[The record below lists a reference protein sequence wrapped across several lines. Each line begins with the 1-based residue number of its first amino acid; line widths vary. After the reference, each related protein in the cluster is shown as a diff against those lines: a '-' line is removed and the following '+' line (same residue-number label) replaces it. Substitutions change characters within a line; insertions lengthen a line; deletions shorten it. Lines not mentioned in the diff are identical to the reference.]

1 MRIGK
6 LSVQA
11 LVLAT
16 LLFATANA
24 TWASEEKFVVIV
36 NSSNDRNQMDRREVR
51 GYYLL
56 QTRRWGSHD
65 KVAPVDQEG
74 QSEIRESFLA
84 SVLQMNHLGL
94 KRHWIQQ
101 QYQSALR
108 PAVVVKGDSEV
119 IAYVAT
125 NRGAIG
131 FVRARS
137 LKGANDVKRVHAF

>member
-6 LSVQA
+6 LSVQT
-11 LVLAT
+11 LVVAT

-24 TWASEEKFVVIV
+24 AWASEEFAVIV

-51 GYYLL
+51 GHYLL
-56 QTRRWGSHD
+56 QTRRWGTHD

-84 SVLQMNHLGL
+84 TVLRMNRSGL

-101 QYQSALR
+101 QYQNALR
-108 PAVVVKGDSEV
+108 PAIVVKGDSEV

-131 FVRARS
+131 FVRVRS
-137 LKGANDVKRVHAF
+137 LEGAKGVKRIHAF

>member
-6 LSVQA
+6 FSLQA
-11 LVLAT
+11 LVVAS

-24 TWASEEKFVVIV
+24 TWASEQEFVVIV
-36 NSSNDRNQMDRREVR
+36 NLGNDRNQMDRREVR
-51 GYYLL
+51 GHYLL
-56 QTRRWGSHD
+56 QTQRWATHD

-74 QSEIRESFLA
+74 QSEIRGSFLA
-84 SVLQMNHLGL
+84 SVLKMNHSGL

-101 QYQSALR
+101 QYQNALR

-131 FVRARS
+131 FVRVRS
-137 LKGANDVKRVHAF
+137 LDGAKGVKRIHAF

>member
-11 LVLAT
+11 LVVAT
-16 LLFATANA
+16 LLFATANVA
-24 TWASEEKFVVIV
+24 WASEEFAVIV

-56 QTRRWGSHD
+56 QTRRWGTHD

-74 QSEIRESFLA
+74 QSEVRESFLA
-84 SVLQMNHLGL
+84 SVLQMNHMGL

-101 QYQSALR
+101 QYQNALR

-131 FVRARS
+131 FVRVRS
-137 LKGANDVKRVHAF
+137 LEGVKGVKRVHAF